1 VYPRFLAAEHNKMLE
16 DRLAVAKSLALEAGT
31 ILRQGYHG
39 EKDISHKGRL
49 ELLTQF
55 DLMSEQLITKG
66 IRESFPQDYIVAEEE
81 NAPITQSDY
90 WLIDPL
96 DGTTNFAHGLPGFT
110 ISLAYLLNHR
120 PVLGVLYLPIL
131 NELFSALHNHGSFLN
146 DVDIEVTK
154 QTSLKHSLLATGF
167 PYAFDQVE
175 FDSFGNWE
183 RLFYQSRG
191 LRHLGCASL
200 NLAYVACGRLDG
212 FWECGFKPWDMAAG
226 IILVQEAGGSVTR
239 IDGGDN
245 PLIEPTSI
253 LATNGHLHKPI
264 TDLIK

>member
-1 VYPRFLAAEHNKMLE
+1 VYPRFLAAEHNNMLE

-31 ILRQGYHG
+31 ILRQGYRG

-191 LRHLGCASL
+191 LRHLGSTLLMLRVVDWMASGNVGL
-200 NLAYVACGRLDG
+200 NPGIWPPGSSLSRRLAALLLASMG
-212 FWECGFKPWDMAAG
+212 
-226 IILVQEAGGSVTR
+226 VTTHSLSR
-239 IDGGDN
+239 RR
-245 PLIEPTSI
+245 S
-253 LATNGHLHKPI
+253 
-264 TDLIK
+264 